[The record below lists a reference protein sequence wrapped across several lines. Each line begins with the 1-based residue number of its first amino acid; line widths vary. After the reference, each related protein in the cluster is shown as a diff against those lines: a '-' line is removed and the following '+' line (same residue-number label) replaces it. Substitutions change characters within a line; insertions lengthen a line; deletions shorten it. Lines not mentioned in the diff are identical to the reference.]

1 MEQEKE
7 KLKNGEKRGGVGIEE
22 EMKMRKRREGG
33 GGNNGGK
40 GYREV
45 RKELFLLFSPE

>member
-1 MEQEKE
+1 M
-7 KLKNGEKRGGVGIEE
+7 GIEE

-45 RKELFLLFSPE
+45 RKELFFIILSGIRQETKLKMT